1 LEPQVFINVGF
12 GLASF
17 FGGFILKTVWSE
29 IKALQEAMTSLQSR
43 INTDYVRRDDFR
55 DHATRV
61 ESMLVRI
68 DAKLDGKMDKA

>member
-1 LEPQVFINVGF
+1 MDPQVFINAGF

-29 IKALQEAMTSLQSR
+29 IKALQRAMTDLQTS
-43 INTDYVRRDDFR
+43 ITADYVRRDDFR
-55 DHATRV
+55 DHAVRV

-68 DAKLDGKMDKA
+68 DAKLDGKADK